1 MESGEYNI
9 EVEADGYVTKTETVT
24 VGSDGAT
31 RKDFEL
37 EPVNAGTLSG
47 SLVDENGDP
56 VDSSSTR
63 VDLDGDRSLMISPET
78 NQEFEVDL
86 QDDLWILEPEAL
98 GYEADREIVPVNE
111 GETTELEVEMT
122 SNDEGQVRIFIW
134 VDEDDV
140 PSTDITL
147 ENPTGDDYE
156 ISHTNGDA
164 KLEVEVEEG
173 SYIVEV
179 QPDGYDTQVDAVEV
193 EHGSSTTTNFSYT

>member
-1 MESGEYNI
+1 
-9 EVEADGYVTKTETVT
+9 
-24 VGSDGAT
+24 
-31 RKDFEL
+31 
-37 EPVNAGTLSG
+37 
-47 SLVDENGDP
+47 
-56 VDSSSTR
+56 
-63 VDLDGDRSLMISPET
+63 MISPET